1 MTTSSPESEPHV
13 EHTILA
19 NGVRQGH
26 TGGLVLSQLHI
37 GLAVGFAIVAC
48 LTAFGGGIIVGMWYK
63 ASEQGT
69 SVSTSV
75 TATPAE
81 QPAQSQ
87 ETTSQPPEPPAPVT
101 FYNTLTNSNVAYAP
115 LTPPATSGPAGSAKE
130 AGAPAPA
137 AGTTSGAKVAS
148 AGSTPARSAAI
159 GGAAGSTK
167 VTTASKATPSVVG
180 TARTAAVSESQ
191 KHTKATPAVKAVPA
205 ETAAAPGS
213 PKMAAQKPTAP
224 ARQAGKG
231 AGTQRPAGATATAK
245 APGAEDFSVQV
256 GSFEHS
262 EQAERLRTNLSQ
274 KGYPARVQP
283 AAVPGQGLRYRV
295 RVGSY
300 PERTAADQ
308 TAQHLTAQEQVPAI
322 VAGKD

>member
-48 LTAFGGGIIVGMWYK
+48 LTAFGGGMIVGMWYK

-69 SVSTSV
+69 SVSTAM
-75 TATPAE
+75 TATPVE

-101 FYNTLTNSNVAYAP
+101 FYNTLTNSNMAYAP
-115 LTPPATSGPAGSAKE
+115 LTPPAPSVPAGSDKE
-130 AGAPAPA
+130 AGAPAT
-137 AGTTSGAKVAS
+137 GTTSGAKVAS
-148 AGSTPARSAAI
+148 AGSTPARSAAS
-159 GGAAGSTK
+159 GSAAGSTK
-167 VTTASKATPSVVG
+167 VATASKATPSVVG
-180 TARTAAVSESQ
+180 TARTAAASESQ
-191 KHTKATPAVKAVPA
+191 KHTKATPTVKAVPA
-205 ETAAAPGS
+205 ETAAAPGGS
-213 PKMAAQKPTAP
+213 KMAAQKPTAP

-274 KGYPARVQP
+274 KGYQARIQP

-295 RVGSY
+295 RVGNY